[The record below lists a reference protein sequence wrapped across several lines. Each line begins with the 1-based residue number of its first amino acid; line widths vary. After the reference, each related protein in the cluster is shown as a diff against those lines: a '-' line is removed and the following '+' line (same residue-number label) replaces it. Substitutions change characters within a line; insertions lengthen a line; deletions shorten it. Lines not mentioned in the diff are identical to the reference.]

1 MELTNDKFLD
11 GKILVKQPKI
21 GYRAAMDPV
30 LMAAAVPEISNGKI
44 LDLGAGVGVAA
55 LCYGARVPDVEIIGL
70 ELQKDYAELAIKN
83 AKLNFLDDRIKII
96 HGDLLNICDINSNS
110 SDFATGSFQQ
120 IMANPPFLAA
130 NKAISSPVS
139 AKNIANME
147 GNANLSHWIDFILK
161 MLKPK
166 GGLTIIHRA
175 DRIDEILSL
184 LYGRAGDVTIIP
196 LFPFAG
202 RDAKR
207 VIIRAQKSTNGVAK
221 LTAGLILHA
230 ENNRYTKQT
239 DNILR
244 HNAGLFIS

>member
-1 MELTNDKFLD
+1 MELTSDKFLD
-11 GKILVKQPKI
+11 GKILIKQPKI

-30 LMAAAVPEISNGKI
+30 LMAAAVPKITKGKI

-70 ELQKDYAELAIKN
+70 ELQKDYAELATKN
-83 AKLNFLDDRIKII
+83 AKLNSLDNHVKII
-96 HGDLLNICDINSNS
+96 HGDLLNICDLNLL
-110 SDFATGSFQQ
+110 DFAANSFTQV
-120 IMANPPFLAA
+120 MANPPFLVA
-130 NKAISSPVS
+130 NKAISSPVNT
-139 AKNIANME
+139 KNIANME
-147 GNANLSHWIDFILK
+147 GDANLSHWIDFILK

-166 GGLTIIHRA
+166 GGLTMIHRA

-184 LYGRAGDVTIIP
+184 LYGRAGDITIIP

-207 VIIRAQKSTNGVAK
+207 VIIRARKSTNGAAK
-221 LTAGLILHA
+221 LTSGLILHA